1 MSDSTDMLELL
12 ELRMRNFL
20 SYGNNYTVVDLTTP
34 GTTLIVGE
42 DLDSGT
48 GSANGVGKTTILNGI
63 VYGFY
68 DKPLAKEIKLDKL
81 INNINKKNMEVHLKF
96 RKYGDTF
103 VVSRYRKGKD
113 GNTVVLTK
121 NGVAVTRDSVDQTN
135 QYIESIIGYSYDL
148 FVRIVVFSAG
158 HDAFLDLPTSGAKK
172 PTQSDIME
180 ELFDLTSLTEKAE
193 RAKKEIKAT
202 EQRMEVIKA
211 QIEQIERE
219 AERHATQ
226 IDNTKRMI
234 GEWETGRQSKIARL
248 RTDLAKLEGID
259 FEREQALHKQL
270 KELMPKANTLR
281 NMGTRYQDWSD
292 QHELKTIRVMK
303 ELKKLQGIDFDAQLE
318 LYQRLDVATKQKNE
332 LETVYNRYQGF
343 HDTITRK
350 CATLSADIHFLPKID
365 FEAERMLHL
374 TLAEKQTA
382 LKTLNTELEDIVRV
396 KGENLMTYEVLS
408 KESKHL
414 FDATCPYCLQNFAG
428 AKEKGEVIDLQLG
441 DISSGLKQQDT
452 SISKKNAAISA
463 LAEEIA
469 KIKDSLSVKSL
480 VELTKLQGEREN
492 LEQRYADALSA
503 TNPHEDTLF
512 DLIDVAEP
520 TNEMITA
527 AYDARIANLVV
538 TIALTSEQITVDEP
552 SQLSQMKADH
562 ASLTSRFA
570 ELESESNPYTGD
582 IERLLGTSI
591 AFDGDVEQTIEK
603 HVKDLS
609 QQVQDILDQITV
621 DDIEQLLETK
631 NNSST
636 MELRVKELSVEVNPY
651 EKTLAD
657 LEAVKLDDAKYDHI
671 NEMVKTVEHHKF
683 LVKLLTKSDSFVR
696 KKLIEENIPFL
707 NKQLRENLKDLGLP
721 HRVEFTNTMTASVS
735 QMGRELDFANLS
747 RGQKA
752 RVNLAV
758 AWAFHDVLQSMH
770 GPVNFCLLDE
780 VLDVGLCSVGV
791 IMAAKM
797 LKNRARRDK
806 LTMFIISHKEEVNS
820 VFDRTMKIQLHK
832 GFSKIATE

>member
-1 MSDSTDMLELL
+1 MSNNTDMLELL
-12 ELRMRNFL
+12 ELRIRNFL
-20 SYGNNYTVVDLTTP
+20 SYGNNYTTVDLTTP
-34 GTTLIVGE
+34 GTTLIIGE

-63 VYGFY
+63 VYGLY

-81 INNINKKNMEVHLKF
+81 INNVNKKNMEVHLKF
-96 RKYGDTF
+96 RKYGDTY

-121 NGVAVTRDSVDQTN
+121 NGTAVTRDSVDQTN
-135 QYIESIIGYSYDL
+135 QHIESIIGYSYDL

-180 ELFDLTSLTEKAE
+180 ELFDLTSLTDKAE
-193 RAKKEIKAT
+193 QAKKEIKAT

-219 AERHATQ
+219 SERHASQ
-226 IDNTKRMI
+226 IDNTKRLI
-234 GEWETGRQSKIARL
+234 DNWQLQQDAKIARL
-248 RTDLAKLEGID
+248 RADLEKLEGID
-259 FEREQALHKQL
+259 FEREQTLHKQL
-270 KELMPKANTLR
+270 KDLLPKHKEWKAVAER
-281 NMGTRYQDWSD
+281 FVSWDDSHQ
-292 QHELKTIRVMK
+292 LKMIRVMK
-303 ELKKLQGIDFDAQLE
+303 DLKKLQGIDFDAQIE
-318 LYQRLDVATKQKNE
+318 LHNK
-332 LETVYNRYQGF
+332 LETTSQRMRELKTARDRYVDYDEAASQKLA
-343 HDTITRK
+343 TIVASLEK
-350 CATLSADIHFLPKID
+350 LPAVD
-365 FEAERMLHL
+365 FDAERILHL
-374 TLAEKQTA
+374 NLAEKQSS
-382 LKTLNTELEDIVRV
+382 LKTLNTELEVIVRQ
-396 KGENLMTYEVLS
+396 KGEALANYEELS

-428 AKEKGEVIDLQLG
+428 AKEKGEVINVQLSDLSQV
-441 DISSGLKQQDT
+441 LKKYDGAIAKT
-452 SISKKNAAISA
+452 NTAISV
-463 LAEEIA
+463 LADEIVQC
-469 KIKDSLSVKSL
+469 KESLTVKSL
-480 VELTKLQGEREN
+480 VELTKLQSDRES
-492 LEQRYADALSA
+492 LEQRKAEAETA
-503 TNPHEDTLF
+503 TNPYATALLEVVDGDEINLDVIAT
-512 DLIDVAEP
+512 DLALLAVDIG
-520 TNEMITA
+520 ITKKG
-527 AYDARIANLVV
+527 
-538 TIALTSEQITVDEP
+538 ITTDSATE
-552 SQLSQMKADH
+552 LAQMKADYS
-562 ASLTSRFA
+562 SLQNRLEDLEA
-570 ELESESNPYTGD
+570 EANPHMSD
-582 IERLLGTSI
+582 VNRLMGGCLNAGVD
-591 AFDGDVEQTIEK
+591 AETIMQRQID
-603 HVKDLS
+603 DLAR
-609 QQVQDILDQITV
+609 QIQAVQDQITV
-621 DDIEQLLETK
+621 DDIEELLETK

-636 MELRVKELSVEVNPY
+636 MELRIKELGVEVNPY
-651 EKTLAD
+651 LKTLAD
-657 LEAVKLDDAKYDHI
+657 LEAVDLDDAKYDQI
-671 NEMVKTVEHHKF
+671 NEMTKVVEHHKF

-832 GFSKIATE
+832 GFSKIAVD